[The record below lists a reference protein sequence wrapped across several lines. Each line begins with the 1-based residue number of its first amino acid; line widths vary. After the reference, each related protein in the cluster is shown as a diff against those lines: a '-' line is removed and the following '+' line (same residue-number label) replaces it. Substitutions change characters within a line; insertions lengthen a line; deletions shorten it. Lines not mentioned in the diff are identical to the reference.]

1 MPTLQPPFKSILVP
15 VDGSDTSVSAA
26 RLAIQLAKT
35 HRAELCFLYVVDS
48 RSLTKM
54 ARFAGHQ
61 EEDVQKE
68 LQDKGQRY
76 LSYAAKLASSA
87 GQMARTALRVGVPQ
101 TEITA
106 EARERHADLIVI
118 GRVGQRGPRRI
129 LIGSVAER
137 VIEYAPCP
145 VLVVQR

>member
-1 MPTLQPPFKSILVP
+1 MQSPQPPFQSILVP
-15 VDGSDTSVSAA
+15 IDGSDTSINAA
-26 RLAIQLAKT
+26 RLAIRLAST
-35 HRAELCFLYVVDS
+35 YRAELCFLYVVDT
-48 RSLTKM
+48 RSVAKM
-54 ARFAGHQ
+54 ARFEVRT
-61 EEDVQKE
+61 EEE
-68 LQDKGQRY
+68 LQKDLRNQGQRY
-76 LSYAAKLASSA
+76 LSYAAKLASAA

-106 EARERHADLIVI
+106 EARERRTDLIVI